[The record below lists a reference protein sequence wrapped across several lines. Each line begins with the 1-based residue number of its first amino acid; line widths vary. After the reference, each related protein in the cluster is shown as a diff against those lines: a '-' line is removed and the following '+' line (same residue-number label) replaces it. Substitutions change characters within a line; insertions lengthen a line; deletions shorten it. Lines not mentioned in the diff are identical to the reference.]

1 MKEITITKDNGTTHR
16 LINGD
21 FFKVTDIKVDMV
33 VTERVQ
39 KEIPLPLYLCID
51 ENEYLHIDENK
62 MCCYMYTD
70 GDDQYHFPL
79 VELYQYDYCLLEP
92 SKRTYIDRWLKRYED
107 HICSKEEFEMFKKS
121 LVAEL

>member
-1 MKEITITKDNGTTHR
+1 MNK
-16 LINGD
+16 LILE
-21 FFKVTDIKVDMV
+21 VDVKV

-39 KEIPLPLYLCID
+39 KEIPLPLYLRID
-51 ENEYLHIDENK
+51 ENEYLHIDENS

-70 GDDQYHFPL
+70 GDSQYTSPL
-79 VELYQYDYCLLEP
+79 PLIELYQYDYCLLEP

-121 LVAEL
+121 LIDEL